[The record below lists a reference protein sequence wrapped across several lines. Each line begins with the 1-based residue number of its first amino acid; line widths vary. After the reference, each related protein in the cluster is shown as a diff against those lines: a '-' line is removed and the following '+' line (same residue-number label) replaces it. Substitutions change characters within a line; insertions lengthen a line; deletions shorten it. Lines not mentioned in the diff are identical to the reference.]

1 MATSKSSKKIE
12 EVLIEDEAEAV
23 EEAVVAVEPEPE
35 PEPVVV
41 APTTKNAKVK
51 GTWTMYYGTGR
62 WNFVDGQRYDLPIE
76 LFNYLRKNGNIYDT
90 M

>member
-23 EEAVVAVEPEPE
+23 EEAVIAVEPE

-76 LFNYLRKNGNIYDT
+76 LFNYLKKNGNIYDT
-90 M
+90 L